1 MFNLHSRYFLK
12 ELFYRWGRGLR
23 VRWEIGSITCSRS
36 SSGKLSEFK
45 STCSNHCCVLEKFQM
60 PILPPEMLIS
70 FPVLQVYY
78 STLLCFLIDIHY
90 FPSSAVRSM
99 VSSKSSSLGP
109 SPCLFI
115 DSAQLNDPK
124 WILMLGYSQH
134 ILFPIFLP
142 LSLWYSHSPH
152 AKPGFDLSV
161 FPWVPPFLQ
170 TPLWISIPMPPLP
183 LQLLF
188 FLLTQPYHHQMS
200 SVSGISASILH
211 SITWSLSNTPIV
223 MTIPLS
229 GRLLQWLSRN

>member
-60 PILPPEMLIS
+60 PILSPEMLIS

-115 DSAQLNDPK
+115 DSAQLNDPVYEY
-124 WILMLGYSQH
+124 WCLDSLSTSFSPSFYHWVSDI
-134 ILFPIFLP
+134 PIHPMQSLDLIS
-142 LSLWYSHSPH
+142 LSSPEC
-152 AKPGFDLSV
+152 P
-161 FPWVPPFLQ
+161 
-170 TPLWISIPMPPLP
+170 
-183 LQLLF
+183 LF
-188 FLLTQPYHHQMS
+188 FKLL
-200 SVSGISASILH
+200 
-211 SITWSLSNTPIV
+211 
-223 MTIPLS
+223 
-229 GRLLQWLSRN
+229 